1 MGILDSG
8 MFDPR
13 SYQGLL
19 SALPSLM
26 GGAMPGTMQP
36 GGFPPMPQQ
45 QPQPDPAALPQ
56 NAQPVQHPPLSM
68 MPQAPQQPEAP
79 QQGFMES
86 MGLGPN
92 ALMALGAGIAGGNS
106 LGDSV
111 SKGVGGLVAARQ
123 QNQTEA
129 ALVKRGLD
137 PQMAKTV
144 ASNPAMLN
152 AIIPRLFGATGQTDD
167 IKEYEYAKKED
178 PGLTFD
184 KFMARKKAV
193 SGEYGMQ
200 GYWGTKNGKPALIQ
214 LGKSGGA
221 VEAVLPP
228 GFELAKDTIRSEGP
242 TGTTLL
248 DPQTRQVVGF
258 IPKDIAGGKIAEA
271 KGESQ
276 GAAQVALPQVLA
288 NAEQTLTIIK
298 SIKDDPYRERGTGAS
313 SVLNVVPGTGG
324 YDFAQKVEQL
334 KGKTFLEAFQS
345 LKGGGAITEM
355 EGRKAENAIARLSV
369 AQSEGAFMEAL
380 NELETVV
387 TAGMERSKRKAG
399 VSTPQAATTTA
410 PNVADLKSKYGLK

>member
-1 MGILDSG
+1 MALLDS
-8 MFDPR
+8 MFDPSMYR
-13 SYQGLL
+13 GLGI
-19 SALPSLM
+19 LPSLN
-26 GGAMPGTMQP
+26 GQPMPGMMQP
-36 GGFPPMPQQ
+36 GGFPALPQQ
-45 QPQPDPAALPQ
+45 QQQPDPAALPQ
-56 NAQPVQHPPLSM
+56 NAQPVQHPPLQM
-68 MPQAPQQPEAP
+68 MPQQQQPEAP

-144 ASNPAMLN
+144 ASNPAMMN
-152 AIIPRLFGATGQTDD
+152 ALIPRLFGTTGQTDD
-167 IKEYEYAKKED
+167 IKEYEYAKRED

-184 KFMARKKAV
+184 KFMARKKSV

-200 GYWGTKNGKPALIQ
+200 PIWGVGPDGKPAVLQ
-214 LGKSGGA
+214 LGKSGDA
-221 VEAVLPP
+221 KQSVLPQ
-228 GFELAKDTIRSEGP
+228 GFSLARDPIKVEGP
-242 TGTTLL
+242 TGTTVL

-258 IPKDIAGGKIAEA
+258 IPKDIAGAKVAEA
-271 KGESQ
+271 KGEAQ

-288 NAEQTLTIIK
+288 NAEQTLATIK
-298 SIKDDPYRERGTGAS
+298 SIKTDPYRERGTGAS
-313 SVLNVVPGTGG
+313 SMFNVVPGTGG